1 MEELEQQQN
10 RLLRLHER
18 HISVPL
24 FNMEETYEKYLSFLD
39 MIEATVR
46 APRRGTDA
54 PWMYYFK

>member
-18 HISVPL
+18 HIGVPL